1 MYYIIL
7 MKYIIPLFL
16 LSVFLIPLAQS
27 SYAQQLQLQQ
37 QYEIPVFLPQVLPK
51 VQNLNTLN
59 TKVQDVKNNTA
70 TAKQDLQ
77 NLTQTLDT
85 KVQDVKNK
93 TISELNQAPPIV
105 KRFFFNNILPKI
117 QNLTQTLDTKV
128 QNLNNTATPELNQA
142 PPAAKKFFFNNILP
156 KIQNLT
162 HTLNI
167 KVQNFNNTATPELNQ
182 ADKSLSQG
190 INSTKSSIGQIL
202 NKIIPNSY

>member
-37 QYEIPVFLPQVLPK
+37 QNEIPVFLPQVLPK

-77 NLTQTLDT
+77 NLTQTLNT
-85 KVQDVKNK
+85 KFQDVKNK
-93 TISELNQAPPIV
+93 TMSELNQAPPIA
-105 KRFFFNNILPKI
+105 KQFFFNK
-117 QNLTQTLDTKV
+117 
-128 QNLNNTATPELNQA
+128 
-142 PPAAKKFFFNNILP
+142 ILP

-162 HTLNI
+162 HTLNT
-167 KVQNFNNTATPELNQ
+167 KVQDFNSATPRLNQ
-182 ADKSLSQG
+182 TDKSLNQG
-190 INSTKSSIGQIL
+190 INNTKSSIGQLL

>member
-1 MYYIIL
+1 

-37 QYEIPVFLPQVLPK
+37 QQNEIPVFLPQVLPK
-51 VQNLNTLN
+51 IQNLNTLSA
-59 TKVQDVKNNTA
+59 KVQDVKNNTA
-70 TAKQDLQ
+70 TTKQGLQ

-93 TISELNQAPPIV
+93 TISELSQAPPIA

-128 QNLNNTATPELNQA
+128 QGLNNNATPELNQA
-142 PPAAKKFFFNNILP
+142 PPAAKQFFFNNILP

-162 HTLNI
+162 HTLNT
-167 KVQNFNNTATPELNQ
+167 KVQGLNNNAIPELNQ
-182 ADKSLSQG
+182 SDKSLNQG
-190 INSTKSSIGQIL
+190 INNTKSSIGQLL
-202 NKIIPNSY
+202 NKVIPNSY

>member
-37 QYEIPVFLPQVLPK
+37 QNEIPVSLLQVLPK
-51 VQNLNTLN
+51 VQNFH
-59 TKVQDVKNNTA
+59 
-70 TAKQDLQ
+70 
-77 NLTQTLDT
+77 TLDT

-93 TISELNQAPPIV
+93 TISELNQAPPAA

-128 QNLNNTATPELNQA
+128 Q
-142 PPAAKKFFFNNILP
+142 
-156 KIQNLT
+156 
-162 HTLNI
+162 
-167 KVQNFNNTATPELNQ
+167 
-182 ADKSLSQG
+182 
-190 INSTKSSIGQIL
+190 
-202 NKIIPNSY
+202 

>member
-37 QYEIPVFLPQVLPK
+37 QNEIPVFLPQVLPK

-70 TAKQDLQ
+70 IAKQDLQ

-85 KVQDVKNK
+85 KFQDVKNK
-93 TISELNQAPPIV
+93 TMSELNQAPPI
-105 KRFFFNNILPKI
+105 
-117 QNLTQTLDTKV
+117 
-128 QNLNNTATPELNQA
+128 
-142 PPAAKKFFFNNILP
+142 AKQFFFNNILP

-162 HTLNI
+162 HTLNT
-167 KVQNFNNTATPELNQ
+167 KVQDFNSATPGLNKT
-182 ADKSLSQG
+182 DKSLNQG
-190 INSTKSSIGQIL
+190 INNTKSSIGQLL

>member
-27 SYAQQLQLQQ
+27 SYAQQLQLQKQ
-37 QYEIPVFLPQVLPK
+37 NEIPVFLPQVLPK

-77 NLTQTLDT
+77 NLTQTLNT
-85 KVQDVKNK
+85 KVQDVTNK
-93 TISELNQAPPIV
+93 TMSELNQAPPIV
-105 KRFFFNNILPKI
+105 
-117 QNLTQTLDTKV
+117 
-128 QNLNNTATPELNQA
+128 
-142 PPAAKKFFFNNILP
+142 KKFFFNNILP

-162 HTLNI
+162 HTLNT
-167 KVQNFNNTATPELNQ
+167 KVQDLNNNATPGLNQ
-182 ADKSLSQG
+182 ADKSLNQG
-190 INSTKSSIGQIL
+190 INNTKSSIGQLL

>member
-1 MYYIIL
+1 

-37 QYEIPVFLPQVLPK
+37 QNEIPVFLPQVLPK

-77 NLTQTLDT
+77 NLTQTLNT
-85 KVQDVKNK
+85 KFQG
-93 TISELNQAPPIV
+93 
-105 KRFFFNNILPKI
+105 
-117 QNLTQTLDTKV
+117 
-128 QNLNNTATPELNQA
+128 LNNSATPGLNQA
-142 PPAAKKFFFNNILP
+142 PPAAKQFFFNNILP

-162 HTLNI
+162 HTLNT
-167 KVQNFNNTATPELNQ
+167 KVQDFNNNATP
-182 ADKSLSQG
+182 G
-190 INSTKSSIGQIL
+190 
-202 NKIIPNSY
+202 